1 VQSWFAD
8 TANQKNLA
16 ELLPYLTIEK
26 STKTATAQTL
36 AGKTFVLTGSLD
48 TFTRDEAKTA
58 IQTLGGKVSSSV
70 SKKTDYVVVG
80 SEPGS
85 KAQEAQR
92 LKVTLLSEAEFT
104 QLVAR

>member
-1 VQSWFAD
+1 
-8 TANQKNLA
+8 
-16 ELLPYLTIEK
+16 
-26 STKTATAQTL
+26 
-36 AGKTFVLTGSLD
+36 
-48 TFTRDEAKTA
+48 
-58 IQTLGGKVSSSV
+58 
-70 SKKTDYVVVG
+70 VVG